1 MHRHPNPACD
11 GAGER
16 RFWTQGQ
23 GREAPVPRAR
33 SPGGARTSQ
42 GHRGKC
48 PHKQNPEGGAQSRAR
63 GSCRRVALSK
73 LLAPCLG
80 FPSWGLEQPGWPRCP
95 LHTVPSPSSVGPRV
109 DTRMAGPTGRGR
121 GRASH
126 PVHGD
131 DSETS
136 ASQPL
141 RRAEPHPGLC
151 ARRPSAHLRPH
162 ARDEPL
168 GSAPGLRV
176 ELGLP
181 LLAPVCNDHGGR
193 GRPPRRLTPRPLLR
207 RAAPH
212 RRLGLHGRWRPRW
225 AEATP
230 TGAPREQGR
239 HRAALDHG
247 CWPHGLGGKEVAP
260 CPPLH
265 PESRTAPLG
274 GVVLRPWL
282 RWRNGGTGHP
292 VTCLE
297 PVPLKPAG
305 RGCSGQRRLAAG

>member
-1 MHRHPNPACD
+1 MTMHRHPNPACD

-16 RFWTQGQ
+16 RFWTQGH

-33 SPGGARTSQ
+33 SPGGAGTSQ

-48 PHKQNPEGGAQSRAR
+48 PHKQNPEGGTQSRAC

-73 LLAPCLG
+73 PLAPCLG

-121 GRASH
+121 GRTSR

-151 ARRPSAHLRPH
+151 ARRPSAPLRPH

-193 GRPPRRLTPRPLLR
+193 GRPPRAAHTQTPPPPGRTADWACMAGGGRDGQRPHPPALPVSRAGTARPWTTAAGPTVSAGRRWHRARPCTR
-207 RAAPH
+207 RAAQH
-212 RRLGLHGRWRPRW
+212 
-225 AEATP
+225 
-230 TGAPREQGR
+230 
-239 HRAALDHG
+239 
-247 CWPHGLGGKEVAP
+247 
-260 CPPLH
+260 
-265 PESRTAPLG
+265 PLG
-274 GVVLRPWL
+274 GSSSAHGSDGEMEAR
-282 RWRNGGTGHP
+282 GTQSP
-292 VTCLE
+292 VWSPSL
-297 PVPLKPAG
+297 
-305 RGCSGQRRLAAG
+305 